1 MMQDDIELI
10 PVEGHQS
17 LGRDP
22 GSNAIVNTDNNAYDA
37 YIKARNQSKRKDKE
51 LESLKAEIEELKNL
65 VCLLYTSPSPRD

>member
-1 MMQDDIELI
+1 MQDDIELI

-65 VCLLYTSPSPRD
+65 VGKLVQQQDK

>member
-1 MMQDDIELI
+1 MQDDIELI

-22 GSNAIVNTDNNAYDA
+22 GSNAIVNTDDNAYDA

-51 LESLKAEIEELKNL
+51 LESLKAEIDELKNL
-65 VCLLYTSPSPRD
+65 LGSSSTTR

>member
-37 YIKARNQSKRKDKE
+37 YIKARNQSKRNDKE
-51 LESLKAEIEELKNL
+51 LESLKAEIDELKNL
-65 VCLLYTSPSPRD
+65 VGKLVQQQDK

>member
-1 MMQDDIELI
+1 MQDDIELI

-22 GSNAIVNTDNNAYDA
+22 GSNAIVNTDDNAYDA

-51 LESLKAEIEELKNL
+51 LESLKAEIDELKNL
-65 VCLLYTSPSPRD
+65 VGKLVQQQDK

>member
-65 VCLLYTSPSPRD
+65 VGKLVQQQDK

>member
-1 MMQDDIELI
+1 MQDDIELI

-51 LESLKAEIEELKNL
+51 LESLKAEIDELKNL
-65 VCLLYTSPSPRD
+65 VGKLVQQQDK

>member
-51 LESLKAEIEELKNL
+51 LESLKAEIDELKNL
-65 VCLLYTSPSPRD
+65 VGKLVQQQDK